1 VVLEFWG
8 EEDTASSTST
18 VELWERLRKL
28 TPDVRVLEEALDR
41 LPGAEGLSA
50 RERLAVLRGLERVW
64 HIMRL
69 LRLLSEYFGERI
81 VFGGG
86 SILNYIYMVRVGEPP
101 RLTFDLDASWYR
113 RVASKRIIL
122 KEMVE
127 FNRWLDE
134 TGNTLSIPV
143 TAKKYVKLYI
153 VEYDVEKDYFPDLLS
168 LRVPVITRYDGRPFY
183 QFLGIRDYGIITGL
197 RSVFEEVLGVRDA
210 RIDYIR
216 LDISLVPPSAN
227 GEEVTVEDIFG
238 FEHRAVVTPLEYQLA
253 SKIEY
258 KLGRDFGDALKYNI
272 HDILKALL
280 DLRLLEH
287 VNLEEVARHIR
298 SPETVKRALPV
309 NIRVVLGEG
318 RRLWERNYHYTLVR
332 RRHRL
337 EEVVEKVERMVYALL
352 C

>member
-1 VVLEFWG
+1 VPLELRG
-8 EEDTASSTST
+8 EVDAASSTPAE
-18 VELWERLRKL
+18 ELRERLRRL
-28 TPDVRVLEEALDR
+28 TPSMEVLEEALDR

-69 LRLLSEYFGERI
+69 LRLLSEYFGGRM

-86 SILNYIYMVRVGEPP
+86 SILNYIYMVGAGEPP

-113 RVASKRIIL
+113 RVAGKRVIL
-122 KEMVE
+122 REMVE
-127 FNRWLDE
+127 FNRWLVE
-134 TGNTLSIPV
+134 TGNTLKLPV
-143 TAKKYVKLYI
+143 GGGRFVELYI

-168 LRVPVITRYDGRPFY
+168 LRVPVVTRYDGRPFY
-183 QFLGIRDYGIITGL
+183 QFLGVRDYSVIMGL

-216 LDISLVPPSAN
+216 LDVSLAPLPVD
-227 GEEVTVEDIFG
+227 GEGVAVRDLFG
-238 FEHRAVVTPLEYQLA
+238 FEHRVVITPLEYQLA

-287 VNLEEVARHIR
+287 VDPGEVAKHIR
-298 SPETVKRALPV
+298 SPERVRQTLPV
-309 NIRVVLGEG
+309 NVEAVLRDG

-352 C
+352 R